1 MKETEL
7 MIGDIIMAHYD
18 DGETQCYFP
27 SMVIAIFVDRLL
39 CNDGV
44 QIKSISSEYSDFCDE
59 DCINIEPIPI
69 TAEIL
74 EKNGFKVPIFACIF
88 NPELL
93 QFALPTN
100 EFIPSKFIT
109 LNISDNVFIMNDFI
123 QIRYVHELQH
133 ALRLCG
139 LDTLA
144 DNFKI

>member
-1 MKETEL
+1 MKTTEL
-7 MIGDIIMAHYD
+7 MIGDIVMAHYD

-59 DCINIEPIPI
+59 DCINIEHIQL

-74 EKNGFKVPIFACIF
+74 EKNGFDIH
-88 NPELL
+88 E
-93 QFALPTN
+93 
-100 EFIPSKFIT
+100 T
-109 LNISDNVFIMNDFI
+109 LGEWCPKINGFSFVNGWVDDPLKIDVCGFVLE
-123 QIRYVHELQH
+123 IRYVHELQH

-139 LDTLA
+139 LDKIA